1 MVFQKK
7 FELISSQ
14 KLSEKIFRLGFFA
27 PEIVKNACPGNF
39 VHIRVGD
46 KSSPLLRRAFSIFDL
61 DLKKDCFD
69 ILFKVVGPGTEI
81 LSRKSTGEN
90 LDLLGPLGNGF
101 EIPKGDRSPVL
112 VAGGMGIAPLMSLAF
127 YLVKNQ
133 KIKPEKISFLYGER
147 IKGGFVC
154 LEDLK
159 ELGIKTLLATEDGSE
174 GFEGMVTELF
184 LRKVKETSFVKDS
197 SIFSCGP
204 HPMMK
209 TMSELSK
216 KHNLFCQL
224 SLESHMPCGL
234 GACWGC
240 VVKTN
245 RDGGEPDYKR
255 ICKDGPIFDAREV
268 ELD

>member
-1 MVFQKK
+1 MVFQKS
-7 FELISSQ
+7 FELISYQ
-14 KLSEKIFRLGFFA
+14 KLNDKIFRLGFFA
-27 PEIVKNACPGNF
+27 PEIVKNARPGNF
-39 VHIRVGD
+39 VHLRVGD
-46 KSSPLLRRAFSIFDL
+46 RNSPLLRRAFSIFDL
-61 DLKKDCFD
+61 DLKVDRFD

-81 LSRKSTGEN
+81 LSRKSTGDS

-101 EIPKGDRSPVL
+101 EIPKEDESPVL
-112 VAGGMGIAPLMSLAF
+112 VAGGMGVAPLMSLAF
-127 YLVKNQ
+127 YLVKNR
-133 KIKPEKISFLYGER
+133 KIEPEKISFLYGER
-147 IKGGFVC
+147 TRSGFVC
-154 LEDLK
+154 LEDLR
-159 ELGIKTLLATEDGSE
+159 ELGIKTHLATEDKSE

-184 LRKVKETSFVKDS
+184 LRNLKDGSFSKDAP
-197 SIFSCGP
+197 IFSCGP

-216 KHNLFCQL
+216 KHDLFCQL

-245 RDGGEPDYKR
+245 GDSSDSNYKR